1 MDDNKF
7 TYRYSATTD
16 EEKREIE
23 EIKRKYSG
31 EEREDDGL
39 TKLRKLDSKVKNL
52 PFAVALVMGIV
63 GVLVFGLGLTMV
75 LEWKLLTWG
84 IVVMLA
90 GTGIMLAA
98 YPVQKVLLDKNKK
111 KYGEQIIAL
120 SESLLRDGAERSDL
134 NE

>member
-31 EEREDDGL
+31 EEREDDDL
-39 TKLRKLDSKVKNL
+39 TKLRKLDSKVKNP
-52 PFAVALVMGIV
+52 PFVVALVMGIV

-120 SESLLRDGAERSDL
+120 SESLLRDGT
-134 NE
+134 